1 MPVATRQLVV
11 NADDFGLAPGVNRGI
26 LEAHSAGT
34 LTSTSALVT
43 GPAFADGA
51 ALARRHAPALGIGL
65 HLDLVAGR
73 PITRVPSLTDAR
85 TGRFHPLGTLTRR
98 ALAGA
103 VRADEVRRE
112 CDAQLA
118 ALVKAGI
125 RPTHLD
131 SHRHAHA
138 LPGVLP
144 AVLASARAAGIRIVR
159 RPLDRPT
166 LRHPVAWAKIAVL
179 HAAWRRAMSG
189 VEREDRQLI
198 ERAPRFRGIT
208 LQDSSDVQS
217 RLLAFLDHLEPG
229 ATELMLHP
237 GYVDPELAGLDPYQA
252 PRERELAAL
261 TSREVRDRLA
271 ANSIRLVSFAEL

>member
-26 LEAHSAGT
+26 LEAHSAGS

-43 GPAFADGA
+43 GQAFVEAA
-51 ALARRHAPALGIGL
+51 ALARERAPTLGIGL

-73 PITRVPSLTDAR
+73 PLTHAPSLTDAR
-85 TGRFHPLGTLTRR
+85 TGHFHSLGALARR
-98 ALAGA
+98 ALVGG
-103 VRADEVRRE
+103 VRAAEVRRE

-118 ALVKAGI
+118 ALMQAGI

-159 RPLDRPT
+159 RPLDRIA
-166 LRHPVAWAKIAVL
+166 LRHPIASTKIAML
-179 HAAWRRAMSG
+179 HAAWRRAISG
-189 VEREDRQLI
+189 VAREDHQLI

-208 LQDSSDVQS
+208 LQGASDVRA
-217 RLLAFLDHLEPG
+217 RLLDFLDRLEPG
-229 ATELMLHP
+229 TTELMLHP
-237 GYVDPELAGLDPYQA
+237 GYDDTELAALDPYRA

-261 TSREVRDRLA
+261 TSPEWRERLA
-271 ANSIRLVSFAEL
+271 ANEIRLVSFAEL